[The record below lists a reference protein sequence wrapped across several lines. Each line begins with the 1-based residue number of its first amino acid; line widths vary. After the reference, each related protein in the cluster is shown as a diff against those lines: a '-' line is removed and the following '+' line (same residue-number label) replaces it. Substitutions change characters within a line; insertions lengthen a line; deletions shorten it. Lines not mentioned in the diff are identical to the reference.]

1 MKKQKPAP
9 SIGSDFTFGADAKV
23 TPQRFEL
30 PSKSEPASKKKK
42 ETVQKEVKRE
52 TKTPKA
58 IKSAIKPM
66 PELDKL
72 VEKKMEEEYAEG
84 VKKPEEKTDSAN
96 EVELDERETDESV
109 IDEVE
114 GTEYYKS
121 KMANGASSED
131 ALFDY
136 CYKYNVFYDSQL
148 ARHIL
153 FSSEKALEQMPGL
166 YIKYLEADPKY
177 SGLTFRSQLKRENFE
192 KVYSE
197 DLSLLS
203 LSEDDKKNRQ
213 QIIGII
219 GYDPFKEELQSDKP
233 QLYRDLTGLLTDN
246 LRKDITKQKAAI
258 EIVKNYST
266 ISKYQNRVSDLLK
279 AGEVDPETQDTI
291 DGLLAMIAKIQA
303 IINATSKE
311 NGFST
316 GKTLGN
322 GGRGMLSDVMN
333 QVENQYYDDG
343 ITNYYDQ
350 ATSKSIGEVA
360 EISFR
365 AQMNQVKLSG
375 TDYAD
380 ILSQQAEIVKEA
392 QRISKDSLEA
402 LRLCRSKITKQKL
415 LEELEGEYR
424 KKGISEDEIQE
435 FISREYKL
443 WDGK

>member
-1 MKKQKPAP
+1 MKKVKPAP
-9 SIGSDFTFGADAKV
+9 SVGSDFTFGAGLTAA
-23 TPQRFEL
+23 PQKFEL
-30 PSKSEPASKKKK
+30 SPSEKADLKKKGKSSKTSTKKIAEVEKASAIEEKAEQKVEEEKKK
-42 ETVQKEVKRE
+42 EFE
-52 TKTPKA
+52 
-58 IKSAIKPM
+58 
-66 PELDKL
+66 
-72 VEKKMEEEYAEG
+72 EG
-84 VKKPEEKTDSAN
+84 VKTPSENQSVKN
-96 EVELDERETDESV
+96 EVRLEDRN
-109 IDEVE
+109 IDVADMEPAQ
-114 GTEYYKS
+114 GKDYYQDMVK
-121 KMANGASSED
+121 NGASSED

-136 CYKYNVFYDSQL
+136 CYRYNVFYDSQL

-153 FSSEKALEQMPGL
+153 FSSEKALEQMPEL

-197 DLSLLS
+197 DLSLLA

-213 QIIGII
+213 QIISII
-219 GYDPFKEELQSDKP
+219 GYDPFKEELQADKP

-266 ISKYQNRVSDLLK
+266 IAKYQNRVSDLLK
-279 AGEVDPETQDTI
+279 GGEVDPETQETI
-291 DGLLAMIAKIQA
+291 DNLLAMIAKIQA

-333 QVENQYYDDG
+333 QVETQYYDDG
-343 ITNYYDQ
+343 ITNFYDQ

-380 ILSQQAEIVKEA
+380 ILSQQAEIVKES
-392 QRISKDSLEA
+392 QRVAKDSLEA
-402 LRLCRSKITKQKL
+402 LRICRGKITKQKL

>member
-1 MKKQKPAP
+1 MKKVKPAP
-9 SIGSDFTFGADAKV
+9 SVGSDFTFGAGLTAA
-23 TPQRFEL
+23 PQKFEL
-30 PSKSEPASKKKK
+30 SPSEKADLKKKGKSSKTSTKKIAEVEKASAIEEKAEQKVEEEKKK
-42 ETVQKEVKRE
+42 EFE
-52 TKTPKA
+52 
-58 IKSAIKPM
+58 
-66 PELDKL
+66 
-72 VEKKMEEEYAEG
+72 EG
-84 VKKPEEKTDSAN
+84 VKTPSENQSVKN
-96 EVELDERETDESV
+96 EVRLEDRN
-109 IDEVE
+109 IDVADMEPAQ
-114 GTEYYKS
+114 GKDYYQDMVK
-121 KMANGASSED
+121 NGASSED

-136 CYKYNVFYDSQL
+136 CYRYNVFYDSQL

-153 FSSEKALEQMPGL
+153 FSSEKALEQMPEL

-197 DLSLLS
+197 DLSLLA

-213 QIIGII
+213 QIISII
-219 GYDPFKEELQSDKP
+219 GYDPFKEELQVDKP

-266 ISKYQNRVSDLLK
+266 IAKYQNRVSDLLK
-279 AGEVDPETQDTI
+279 GGEVDPETQETI
-291 DGLLAMIAKIQA
+291 DNLLAMIAKIQA

-333 QVENQYYDDG
+333 QVETQYYDDG
-343 ITNYYDQ
+343 ITNFYDQ

-380 ILSQQAEIVKEA
+380 ILSQQAEIVKES
-392 QRISKDSLEA
+392 QRVAKDSLEA
-402 LRLCRSKITKQKL
+402 LRICRGKITKQKL

>member
-1 MKKQKPAP
+1 M
-9 SIGSDFTFGADAKV
+9 
-23 TPQRFEL
+23 R
-30 PSKSEPASKKKK
+30 
-42 ETVQKEVKRE
+42 
-52 TKTPKA
+52 
-58 IKSAIKPM
+58 
-66 PELDKL
+66 
-72 VEKKMEEEYAEG
+72 
-84 VKKPEEKTDSAN
+84 
-96 EVELDERETDESV
+96 
-109 IDEVE
+109 
-114 GTEYYKS
+114 
-121 KMANGASSED
+121 
-131 ALFDY
+131 
-136 CYKYNVFYDSQL
+136 
-148 ARHIL
+148 
-153 FSSEKALEQMPGL
+153 
-166 YIKYLEADPKY
+166 
-177 SGLTFRSQLKRENFE
+177 
-192 KVYSE
+192 
-197 DLSLLS
+197 S

-213 QIIGII
+213 QIISII
-219 GYDPFKEELQSDKP
+219 GYDPFKEELPSDKP

-266 ISKYQNRVSDLLK
+266 IAKYQNRVSDLLK
-279 AGEVDPETQDTI
+279 AGEVDPETQETI
-291 DGLLAMIAKIQA
+291 DNLLAMIAKIQA

-343 ITNYYDQ
+343 ITNFYDQ

-365 AQMNQVKLSG
+365 AQLNQVKLSG

-380 ILSQQAEIVKEA
+380 ILSQQVEIVREA
-392 QRISKDSLEA
+392 QKTVKDSLEA
-402 LRLCRSKITKQKL
+402 LRICKGKITKQKL

-424 KKGISEDEIQE
+424 KKGISEEEIQE

>member
-1 MKKQKPAP
+1 MKKVKPAP
-9 SIGSDFTFGADAKV
+9 SIGSDFTFGADPKV
-23 TPQRFEL
+23 TPQKFEL
-30 PSKSEPASKKKK
+30 SPSEKADLKKK
-42 ETVQKEVKRE
+42 EKPNKVNTKKAAEKAVEAKKVSAIEKKAEKKVEAEKEKEFENGIKAPSEDQPVKHEVKFE
-52 TKTPKA
+52 
-58 IKSAIKPM
+58 
-66 PELDKL
+66 
-72 VEKKMEEEYAEG
+72 
-84 VKKPEEKTDSAN
+84 
-96 EVELDERETDESV
+96 EREVDTADMEPAQGK
-109 IDEVE
+109 D
-114 GTEYYKS
+114 YYQDMIK
-121 KMANGASSED
+121 NGASSED

-153 FSSEKALEQMPGL
+153 FSSEKALEQMPEL

-197 DLSLLS
+197 DLSLLA

-213 QIIGII
+213 QIISII
-219 GYDPFKEELQSDKP
+219 GYDPFKEELQADKP

-266 ISKYQNRVSDLLK
+266 IAKYQNRVSDLLK
-279 AGEVDPETQDTI
+279 GGEVDSETQETI
-291 DGLLAMIAKIQA
+291 DNLLAMIAKIQA

-316 GKTLGN
+316 GKTIGN

-343 ITNYYDQ
+343 ITNFYDQ

-365 AQMNQVKLSG
+365 AQLNQVKLSG

-380 ILSQQAEIVKEA
+380 ILSQQAEIVKESQKVA
-392 QRISKDSLEA
+392 RDSLEA
-402 LRLCRSKITKQKL
+402 LRICKSKITKQKL

-424 KKGISEDEIQE
+424 KKGISEEEIQE

>member
-1 MKKQKPAP
+1 MKKVKPAP
-9 SIGSDFTFGADAKV
+9 SIGSDFTFGADPKV
-23 TPQRFEL
+23 TPQKFEL
-30 PSKSEPASKKKK
+30 SPSEKADLKKKAKPSKTNTKKATEKVVEAKKVSAIEEEAEKKVEAEKEKEFENGIKAPSEDQPVKHEVKFEEREVDTADMEPAQGKDYY
-42 ETVQKEVKRE
+42 QDM
-52 TKTPKA
+52 
-58 IKSAIKPM
+58 IK
-66 PELDKL
+66 
-72 VEKKMEEEYAEG
+72 
-84 VKKPEEKTDSAN
+84 
-96 EVELDERETDESV
+96 
-109 IDEVE
+109 
-114 GTEYYKS
+114 
-121 KMANGASSED
+121 NGASSED

-153 FSSEKALEQMPGL
+153 FSSEKALEQMPEL

-197 DLSLLS
+197 DLSLLA

-213 QIIGII
+213 QIISII
-219 GYDPFKEELQSDKP
+219 GYDPFKEELQTDKP

-266 ISKYQNRVSDLLK
+266 IAKYQNRVSDLLK
-279 AGEVDPETQDTI
+279 GGEVDPETQETI
-291 DGLLAMIAKIQA
+291 DNLLAMIAKIQA

-316 GKTLGN
+316 GKTIGN

-333 QVENQYYDDG
+333 QVETQYYDDG
-343 ITNYYDQ
+343 ITNFYDQ

-365 AQMNQVKLSG
+365 AQLNQIKLSG

-380 ILSQQAEIVKEA
+380 ILAQQAEIVKES
-392 QRISKDSLEA
+392 QRVAKDSLEA
-402 LRLCRSKITKQKL
+402 LRICRSKITKQKL

-424 KKGISEDEIQE
+424 KKGISEEEIQE

>member
-1 MKKQKPAP
+1 MKKTKPAP
-9 SIGSDFTFGADAKV
+9 SIGSGFTFGGDAKV
-23 TPQRFEL
+23 APQTFE
-30 PSKSEPASKKKK
+30 PSSIKKADPKKKGEKKK
-42 ETVQKEVKRE
+42 ET
-52 TKTPKA
+52 TAPKTAKILEP
-58 IKSAIKPM
+58 SS
-66 PELDKL
+66 
-72 VEKKMEEEYAEG
+72 VEKKAEEKVAEEKEKEFEENIKEPFVSQATENEVQFDDRSVDMADLEPAEG
-84 VKKPEEKTDSAN
+84 KDYYQEA
-96 EVELDERETDESV
+96 
-109 IDEVE
+109 ID
-114 GTEYYKS
+114 K
-121 KMANGASSED
+121 GASAED

-136 CYKYNVFYDSQL
+136 CYRYNIFYDSQL
-148 ARHIL
+148 AHHIL
-153 FSSEKALEQMPGL
+153 FSSEKAAEQMPEL

-197 DLSLLS
+197 DLSLLA

-213 QIIGII
+213 QIISII
-219 GYDPFKEELQSDKP
+219 GYDPFKEELQQDKP

-266 ISKYQNRVSDLLK
+266 IAKYQNRVSDLLK
-279 AGEVDPETQDTI
+279 GGDVDPETQETI

-380 ILSQQAEIVKEA
+380 ILSQQAGIVKEA
-392 QRISKDSLEA
+392 QRVSKDALEA
-402 LRLCRSKITKQKL
+402 LRICRGKITKQKL

-435 FISREYKL
+435 FISREYKM
-443 WDGK
+443 WDGR

>member
-1 MKKQKPAP
+1 MKKTKPAP
-9 SIGSDFTFGADAKV
+9 TVGSGFTFGGDAKV
-23 TPQRFEL
+23 APQRFE
-30 PSKSEPASKKKK
+30 PSPARQADLKKKDGGK
-42 ETVQKEVKRE
+42 KANSS
-52 TKTPKA
+52 PKA
-58 IKSAIKPM
+58 AKRTAAS
-66 PELDKL
+66 ELEREA
-72 VEKKMEEEYAEG
+72 EKKVEEEKEREFEENIRTPAENQAAKNEITFEEREVDTADLAPANG
-84 VKKPEEKTDSAN
+84 KEYYQDLVKK
-96 EVELDERETDESV
+96 
-109 IDEVE
+109 
-114 GTEYYKS
+114 
-121 KMANGASSED
+121 GASSED

-136 CYKYNVFYDSQL
+136 CYRYNVFYDSQL

-153 FSSEKALEQMPGL
+153 FSSEKALEQMPEL
-166 YIKYLEADPKY
+166 YIRYLEADPKY

-213 QIIGII
+213 QIISII
-219 GYDPFKEELQSDKP
+219 GYDPFKEELQQDKP

-266 ISKYQNRVSDLLK
+266 IAKYQNRVSDLLK
-279 AGEVDPETQDTI
+279 GGEVDPETQETI
-291 DGLLAMIAKIQA
+291 DNLLAMIAKIQA

-333 QVENQYYDDG
+333 QVETQYYDDG

-380 ILSQQAEIVKEA
+380 ILSQQSEMVHEA
-392 QRISKDSLEA
+392 QRVSKDALEA
-402 LRLCRSKITKQKL
+402 LRICRSKITKQKL

-424 KKGISEDEIQE
+424 KKGISEAEIQE
-435 FISREYKL
+435 FISREYKM

>member
-1 MKKQKPAP
+1 MKKVKPAP
-9 SIGSDFTFGADAKV
+9 SVGSDFTFGAGLTAA
-23 TPQRFEL
+23 PQKFEL
-30 PSKSEPASKKKK
+30 SPSEKVDLKKKGKSSKTSTKKIAEVEKASAIEEKAEQKVEEEKKK
-42 ETVQKEVKRE
+42 EFE
-52 TKTPKA
+52 
-58 IKSAIKPM
+58 
-66 PELDKL
+66 
-72 VEKKMEEEYAEG
+72 EG
-84 VKKPEEKTDSAN
+84 VKTPSENQSVKN
-96 EVELDERETDESV
+96 EVRLEDRN
-109 IDEVE
+109 IDVADMEPAQ
-114 GTEYYKS
+114 GKDYYQGMVK
-121 KMANGASSED
+121 NGASSED

-136 CYKYNVFYDSQL
+136 CYRYNVFYDSQL

-153 FSSEKALEQMPGL
+153 FSSEKALEQMPEL
-166 YIKYLEADPKY
+166 YIRYLEADPKY

-197 DLSLLS
+197 DLSLLA

-213 QIIGII
+213 QIISII
-219 GYDPFKEELQSDKP
+219 GYDPFKEELQADKP

-266 ISKYQNRVSDLLK
+266 IAKYQNRVSDLLK
-279 AGEVDPETQDTI
+279 GGEVDPETQETI
-291 DGLLAMIAKIQA
+291 DNLLAMIAKIQA

-333 QVENQYYDDG
+333 QIETQYYDDG
-343 ITNYYDQ
+343 ITNFYDQ

-380 ILSQQAEIVKEA
+380 ILSQQAEIVKES
-392 QRISKDSLEA
+392 QRVARDSLEA
-402 LRLCRSKITKQKL
+402 LRICRGKITKQKL